1 MPNFIFIEYTL
12 MELFRKTGN
21 WQHFVNKRVWLFIHQ
36 TMCIKRVKKKKL
48 LGRHKNDISLTIC
61 GGSEAEEDSEA
72 AKQKGHT
79 CFKYVWPFCYH
90 YALKG

>member
-1 MPNFIFIEYTL
+1 MSR
-12 MELFRKTGN
+12 RKN
-21 WQHFVNKRVWLFIHQ
+21 YYDVILKRQ
-36 TMCIKRVKKKKL
+36 
-48 LGRHKNDISLTIC
+48 NDISLKIC
-61 GGSEAEEDSEA
+61 GGSEAEEESEA